1 MATAA
6 AAAATVNNPPKTTL
20 LFSITDKVGALEN
33 CLSAIKAMDVSLTR
47 IES

>member
-6 AAAATVNNPPKTTL
+6 ANNQPKTTL

-33 CLSAIKAMDVSLTR
+33 CLSAIKAMDVSLSR